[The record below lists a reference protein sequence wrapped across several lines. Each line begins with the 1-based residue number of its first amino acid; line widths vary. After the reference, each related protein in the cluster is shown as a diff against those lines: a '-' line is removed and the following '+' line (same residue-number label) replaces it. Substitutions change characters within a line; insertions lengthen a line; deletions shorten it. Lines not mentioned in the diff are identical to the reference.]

1 MEGWEWYRSGARGR
15 RVTYEAKMYEPL
27 EKPDPHVLPRHVGAR
42 AAVLGNATL
51 LALVLSLRAQTTP
64 RDRYGYR
71 SASVTRLTSFQKC
84 RI

>member
-1 MEGWEWYRSGARGR
+1 MEGWEWYRSGTGTAGHVRSQ
-15 RVTYEAKMYEPL
+15 TEPL
-27 EKPDPHVLPRHVGAR
+27 EKPDPRVLPTHVGAR